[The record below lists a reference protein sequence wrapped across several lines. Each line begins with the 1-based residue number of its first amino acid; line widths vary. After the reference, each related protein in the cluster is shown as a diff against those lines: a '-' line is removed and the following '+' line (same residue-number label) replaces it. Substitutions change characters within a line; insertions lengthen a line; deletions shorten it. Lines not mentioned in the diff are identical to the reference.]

1 MKMKKILALGMAMTM
16 ALSLSA
22 CGGSSSAAKSEA
34 SASSAASAVES
45 EAPVSSAAESS
56 AVSSAAVAADGQTYT
71 VGICQLVQHPALDA
85 ATQGFKDAL
94 TEKLGD
100 SVTFDEQNAAG
111 DSATITVQR
120 PQNGEYV
127 SIELNLT
134 LGSRPADK
142 K

>member
-1 MKMKKILALGMAMTM
+1 MDFVEKMRCLWNAGIMKGDIITKFD
-16 ALSLSA
+16 
-22 CGGSSSAAKSEA
+22 GSSI
-34 SASSAASAVES
+34 SSYS
-45 EAPVSSAAESS
+45 
-56 AVSSAAVAADGQTYT
+56 DLQKMLQYY
-71 VGICQLVQHPALDA
+71 
-85 ATQGFKDAL
+85 
-94 TEKLGD
+94 
-100 SVTFDEQNAAG
+100 AAG